1 MKLPPF
7 EYACPA
13 TLDEAIAL
21 LASRDGD
28 AKAISGGQSLMPIL
42 AFRLASPSLLVD
54 LKKLKGLDQIKIDAS
69 GITLGAKVSWRQIED
84 DKRLATAH
92 PLLQEMISHVAHYQ
106 IRNRG
111 TVGGS
116 IAHADPA
123 AEMPGFSVTCDA
135 KIVVKGS
142 SGERII
148 PAGEFFEGPLMT
160 VLEADELITEIR
172 LPPWPAARRWGM
184 LEFARRRGD
193 FAMGGV
199 AVFYDLDAQG
209 RAVDAHVGVIGAGSI
224 PHRVPGAEAAINGTT
239 VDETAI
245 LAAAKAA
252 AAGVEP
258 LTDIHASAAYRRN
271 LISVL
276 LERAL
281 RAAVAR

>member
-54 LKKLKGLDQIKIDAS
+54 LKKLKGMDQIKIEAS
-69 GITLGAKVSWRQIED
+69 GITLGAKVRWRQIED

-106 IRNRG
+106 IRNKG

-123 AEMPGFSVTCDA
+123 AEMPGFSVVCDA

-142 SGERII
+142 GGERII

-172 LPPWPAARRWGM
+172 LPPWPSARRWGM

-199 AVFYDLDAQG
+199 AVFYDLDGQG
-209 RAVDAHVGVIGAGSI
+209 RAVDAHVGVIGAGAT

-239 VDETAI
+239 VDEAAI
-245 LAAAKAA
+245 QAAAKAI

-271 LISVL
+271 LVSVL